1 MKIAIIAIKS
11 SSGEIGGAERFYQ
24 GLYNS
29 LISFGINT
37 ELLEVTSDESNFE
50 TIKETYLKI
59 YDLKLNSYDGVISTK
74 SPSYLINHKN
84 HICYLV
90 HTMRVFYDMF
100 DVEFP
105 NADIELHK
113 QRKLIHTLD
122 SLALAPNR
130 IKKIFSIGN
139 EVTNRLR
146 KFNKLESEVLHP
158 ALLTNSFQSGESQD
172 YIFLPG
178 RLHRWKR
185 VDLAIMAMEYAK
197 TPVKLKIAGSGE
209 DERLFKKI
217 ARNNPNIEFLG
228 RVSDEKMIDLYSNS
242 LAVAFFPIKEDYG
255 YITLE
260 AFKSE
265 KPVITCTDSGEPTFF
280 VKNNK
285 NGYICEPSPQNIS
298 EKFDYFYHHRDIAR
312 EMGVNGKE
320 TISHISW
327 YNIAKKLIFSLG
339 VS

>member
-11 SSGEIGGAERFYQ
+11 SSGETGGAEKLYQ

-37 ELLEVTSDESNFE
+37 ELFEVTSNESNFE
-50 TIKETYLKI
+50 SIKETYLKI
-59 YDLKLNSYDGVISTK
+59 YDLKLNNYDGVISTK
-74 SPSYLINHKN
+74 APSYLINHKN
-84 HICYLV
+84 HICYLI

-105 NADIELHK
+105 NADIVLHQ
-113 QRKLIHTLD
+113 QRRLIHTLD
-122 SLALAPNR
+122 SLALAPTR
-130 IKKIFSIGN
+130 TKKIFSIGN
-139 EVTNRLR
+139 EVSNRLW
-146 KFNKLESEVLHP
+146 KYNHLESEVLHP
-158 ALLTNSFQSGESQD
+158 ALLTNHFQSGESQD

-185 VDLAIMAMEYAK
+185 VDLAIRAMDYTK

-209 DERLFKKI
+209 DEGFFRKI
-217 ARNNPNIEFLG
+217 AHNNPNIEFLG

-255 YITLE
+255 YVTLE
-260 AFKSE
+260 AFSSE

-280 VKNNK
+280 VKNKK
-285 NGYICEPSPQNIS
+285 NGFVCDPSPQNIS
-298 EKFDYFYHHRDIAR
+298 EKFDYFYQHRDISR

-320 TISHISW
+320 TISHINW
-327 YNIAKKLIFSLG
+327 YNIAQKLILSLG